1 VKLVAWTAGTAVAA
15 AAAVPLVGKGRRHW
29 QAYKVLRAIDI
40 RTVNTVSADA
50 KRTSGVEA
58 PAATLDRG

>member
-1 VKLVAWTAGTAVAA
+1 MKLVAWTAGAAAV
-15 AAAVPLVGKGRRHW
+15 AAAVPLVGKGRRTW
-29 QAYKVLRAIDI
+29 QAFQVLRAIDI

-50 KRTSGVEA
+50 QRTAGVPA